1 MLKNDISRLFNTN
14 FRQIL
19 IYFFSFMHRGDMG
32 FIAISE
38 STHFCLSKIIFT
50 FPPNFFTSL
59 GIARQNMEKLSSDS
73 SLGPIR
79 VQTLANIFLKNESK
93 SYLL

>member
-38 STHFCLSKIIFT
+38 STHFCLSK
-50 FPPNFFTSL
+50 
-59 GIARQNMEKLSSDS
+59 KLSSDS